1 MSRGTTISVLGLYNS
16 DSGLFSEMVF
26 PSGFSNDDK
35 QTVVHNILAECA
47 ELEVLYPDAG
57 FMKGMI
63 GEWSKMNIYVWQKIF
78 TASQLTYNPIENYN
92 RTQVETT
99 ETHGADTHSGS
110 DSTTTNSNNTETNSG
125 TDTATNSITSY
136 DSNSLYTH
144 DQNAL
149 LHGHVVQ
156 DYASGSSSVTHGHK
170 VNVDEFITHNDH
182 VSGNIGVTTSQQML
196 EQEIEVSAKLNVIKM
211 IVDAFRDRFCIL
223 VY

>member
-1 MSRGTTISVLGLYNS
+1 MSRGTTMSVLGLYNS

-26 PSGFSNDDK
+26 PSGFTNDDK
-35 QTVVHNILAECA
+35 QTVVYNILAECA
-47 ELEVLYPDAG
+47 ELEVLYPDAA
-57 FMKGMI
+57 FMRGMI

-136 DSNSLYTH
+136 VELQLPTSANSHPLR
-144 DQNAL
+144 
-149 LHGHVVQ
+149 
-156 DYASGSSSVTHGHK
+156 S
-170 VNVDEFITHNDH
+170 
-182 VSGNIGVTTSQQML
+182 
-196 EQEIEVSAKLNVIKM
+196 
-211 IVDAFRDRFCIL
+211 R
-223 VY
+223 